1 MHPARALETAARRV
15 VEFRLAGDAARVA
28 RFNLCVALFFLK
40 ARIVGCDTLILAEPN
55 PYERLDILFVPL
67 GFDAL
72 AHVSRKTCREV
83 VAFLEG
89 LEGHHRQPPRQGR
102 GVIDDS

>member
-28 RFNLCVALFFLK
+28 RFNLRAALFFLE

-55 PYERLDILFVPL
+55 PYERLDMPPC
-67 GFDAL
+67 
-72 AHVSRKTCREV
+72 SV
-83 VAFLEG
+83 VAIS
-89 LEGHHRQPPRQGR
+89 PA
-102 GVIDDS
+102 